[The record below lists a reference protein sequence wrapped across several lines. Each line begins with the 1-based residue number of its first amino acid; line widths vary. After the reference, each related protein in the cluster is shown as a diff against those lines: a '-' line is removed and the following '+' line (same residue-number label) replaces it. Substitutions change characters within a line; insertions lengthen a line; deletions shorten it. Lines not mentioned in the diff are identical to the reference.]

1 MTVYPFNRPSYLRE
15 LNSVPT
21 EISDTLVREWEEVKG
36 KDDFLATTLERLV
49 EVHDDKYEFNY
60 LTAEER
66 TRRVEFLLSR
76 EIDKLREEDQQL

>member
-15 LNSVPT
+15 LNSVPA

-66 TRRVEFLLSR
+66 TRRVEFFLSR